1 MSSILDYVN
10 DVHDE
15 NKKELLD
22 RLDVD
27 DPSIVDA
34 MLSECNEDLDLATAR
49 LMEMGYEG
57 FSIKRREVAIPS
69 IPPSGFLE
77 QIVRTTRAKTSGIDP
92 AAFLCMEVSE
102 SGKSVVIQAVNTR
115 QVEVAGD
122 LLAQHIARMS
132 LAAAGAVVAAPPAA
146 PRAFRHIFVD
156 NSNLYIGRPH
166 KRLRINVP
174 KLTELLTK
182 GGVPGLRIMVGSDDD
197 PRGGRWVA
205 KWEGYRVQI
214 AARQG
219 PEAMVDEFLH
229 AQMYN
234 CCFTN
239 RVDAH
244 VTTIVLV
251 TGDGNRNGG
260 RSNFP
265 AVVEHLKPL
274 GYRFEVW
281 AWRASLSQRLRD
293 ACDECCLLDDVARVI
308 FA

>member
-1 MSSILDYVN
+1 MSSNLDFIHTAN
-10 DVHDE
+10 MQE
-15 NKKELLD
+15 IQSLLH
-22 RLDVD
+22 VD
-27 DPSIVDA
+27 DSSIVDA
-34 MLSECNEDLDLATAR
+34 MLKENNEDFDLTVAR

-77 QIVRTTRAKTSGIDP
+77 HLVQTTRAKTPGID
-92 AAFLCMEVSE
+92 ADAFLCMEVNE
-102 SGKSVVIQAVNTR
+102 SGTSVVIQAVNTR

-122 LLAQHIARMS
+122 LLTQHIARMR
-132 LAAAGAVVAAPPAA
+132 LASAGAVAAPPA

-166 KRLRINVP
+166 KHLRINVP

-182 GGVPGLRIMVGSDDD
+182 GGIPGLRIMAGSDDE

-205 KWEGYRVQI
+205 NWKGYRVQI
-214 AARQG
+214 ATRQG

-229 AQMYN
+229 AQIYN
-234 CCFTN
+234 CCFSN

-251 TGDGNRNGG
+251 TGDGNLNGG

-265 AVVEHLKPL
+265 AVVMHLKPL
-274 GYRFEVW
+274 GFRFEVW

-293 ACDECCLLDDVARVI
+293 ACDECCLLDDVASDV
-308 FA
+308 FV